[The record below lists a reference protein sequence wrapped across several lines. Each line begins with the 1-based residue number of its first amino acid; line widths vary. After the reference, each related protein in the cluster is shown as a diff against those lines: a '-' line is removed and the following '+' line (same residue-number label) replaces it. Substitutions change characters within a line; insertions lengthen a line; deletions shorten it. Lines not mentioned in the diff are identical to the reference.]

1 MKAVILAAG
10 EGHRLD
16 PLTENRPKPMVPV
29 ANKPVLEYV
38 VETVARAGIDEIVL
52 VVGYERA
59 RIQSYFGDGDDWDV
73 AIEYAVQEKQLG
85 TAHALLQAR
94 PYLDEPFLVLNGD
107 RIIDA
112 SAVERVASSCTG
124 DVGAL
129 VAVTSVDIP
138 TRYGVVD
145 LDGERVAEIREKPPA
160 HEASTNLI
168 NAGIYAFRPDVFDR
182 IDASIAGTH
191 GETGLP
197 SILNELT
204 TETTVRAVRYDGRW
218 LDLTYLW
225 DLPFLNGRLLEELDE
240 PDLDAVTVSEGA
252 SIAGDVVLDRGTRV
266 RPFATLERGV
276 ALGENVSV
284 GANAVLSNAVVMA
297 DATIEP
303 GAVVVDAV
311 IGQNATVGANATIA
325 GGRGDLV
332 VEGTYHEDVRLGGV
346 IGDNATL
353 GADVTVAPAT
363 VVGTDATVEGGL
375 TVDRE
380 VPAGTEV
387 RRG

>member
-363 VVGTDATVEGGL
+363 VVGTDATVESGL